1 MPFSIIRNDITKMQ
15 VDAVVNSANPQPV
28 IGEGVDGAIH
38 AAAGPKLLEKRRRIG
53 ALAVG
58 QAAISRGYDLPAKYV
73 IHTVGPVWR
82 GGEKNERELLRMCYL
97 NALELAHSR
106 HCASVAFPLISAGV
120 YGFPRGEA
128 MQIAL
133 AAISEFLLRHEMM
146 VWLVVYD
153 AASFAVSEKLFD
165 TVRSY
170 IDARMVEEEEKR
182 KKARYEARVRRVM
195 EANGSTVEEI
205 GVFSAAM
212 PMPLAASEMMPSAEK
227 TKAPQ
232 KKKRSLDDL
241 MKNVEETFSG
251 MLLRLIDEKGM
262 KDSDVYK
269 RANIDRKLFSKIRTN
284 PEYHPKKQTA
294 LALAVAL
301 RLNLDET
308 KDLLLRA
315 GFALS
320 PSSKFDII
328 LEYFIT
334 EENYDIFEINEVL
347 FAFEQ
352 PLIGG

>member
-28 IGEGVDGAIH
+28 VGEGVDGAIH
-38 AAAGPKLLEKRRRIG
+38 AAAGPRLLEKRRRIG

-82 GGEKNERELLRMCYL
+82 GGEQNERELLRVCYL
-97 NALELAHSR
+97 NALELAHGR

-153 AASFAVSEKLFD
+153 AASFAVSEKLFN

-182 KKARYEARVRRVM
+182 KKARHEARIRRIREM
-195 EANGSTVEEI
+195 DESTEDIV
-205 GVFSAAM
+205 GFSAAM
-212 PMPLAASEMMPSAEK
+212 PMPLEASVMMPAAEK
-227 TKAPQ
+227 KSAPQ

-241 MKNVEETFSG
+241 IKNVEETFSG

-334 EENYDIFEINEVL
+334 EGNYDIFEINEVL